1 MKSSSRLRLAAA
13 AGLFALACQLRADPP
28 VPRLVSKGEI
38 QQLEVD
44 GKPFLI
50 LGGELG
56 NSIASNPDTL
66 RPSWA
71 KFRELHLNTVIAP
84 VYWDLIEPQE
94 GRYDFSTVDR
104 LIEDARSTPV
114 RLVLLW
120 FGSWKN
126 SMSCYAPGW
135 VKTDTTRFPRACDAD
150 LHAVEIL
157 SPFCEANRTAD
168 SRAFA
173 ALMKHLSS
181 FDAAHRTVIL
191 VQVENE
197 IGMLPCA
204 RDHSVAANHAFD
216 SQVPEALMRALQAP
230 STILSPEVRS
240 AWEAAGRKSTGTWEE
255 VFGKGQRAEE
265 IFMAWFFAR
274 YTEAVAAAGKAEY
287 PLPLYVN
294 AALIRPGYQPGQY
307 PSAGPLPHLFEVWK
321 AGAPSIDFL
330 SPDIYHGGF
339 VAWASRYHRRGNP
352 VFIPESVR
360 TTEASVNG
368 FYAFGSLDAIGF
380 SPFGIDEVEGPAARL
395 LAQGF
400 DTLGQLS
407 GLILAHQG
415 DGSMAGLLLEGS
427 EELQPKQLAL
437 GGYTLHVTFERG
449 STLGT
454 PDGAVMT
461 ASPEAARSNLPAGG
475 LVIAESPNHFIVAG
489 TGITVTFEAPG
500 SGHAVGILSDEEGRF
515 TDGVWKNTLW
525 LGGDQTNQ
533 GRHVRLE
540 SGRFSVQRVTLYPY

>member
-1 MKSSSRLRLAAA
+1 MKSHSRLRLAAA
-13 AGLFALACQLRADPP
+13 GLLAIASALWANPP
-28 VPRLVSKGEI
+28 VPRLVSKGAI

-44 GKPFLI
+44 GKPFVI

-56 NSIASNPDTL
+56 NSIASNPETL
-66 RPSWA
+66 RPSWG
-71 KFRELHLNTVIAP
+71 KLRELHLNTVITP

-94 GRYDFSTVDR
+94 GRFDFSSLDR
-104 LIEDARSTPV
+104 VIEDARNTPV

-126 SMSCYAPGW
+126 SMSCYAPAW
-135 VKTDTTRFPRACDAD
+135 VKTDTARFPRARDAD
-150 LHAVEIL
+150 LRKVEIL
-157 SPFCEANRTAD
+157 SPFCEANQAAE

-173 ALMKHLSS
+173 ALMRHVASV
-181 FDAAHRTVIL
+181 DAEHRTVIL

-204 RDHSVAANHAFD
+204 RDHSDQANQAFG
-216 SQVPEALMRALQAP
+216 SRVPEALMRALQAP
-230 STILSPEVRS
+230 GAILSPEIRS
-240 AWEAAGRKSTGTWEE
+240 AWEEAGKRAAGTWED
-255 VFGKGQRAEE
+255 VFGKGPRTEE
-265 IFMAWFFAR
+265 FFMAWSFAR
-274 YTEAVAAAGKAEY
+274 YTDAVAAAGKREY
-287 PLPLYVN
+287 PLPMYVN

-307 PSAGPLPHLFEVWK
+307 PSAGPLPHLFDIWK

-339 VAWASRYHRRGNP
+339 VAWANRYHRSANP

-360 TTEASVNG
+360 TAEASVNG
-368 FYAFGSLDAIGF
+368 FYALGSLDAIGF
-380 SPFGIDEVEGPAARL
+380 SPFGIDEIEGPAARL
-395 LAQGF
+395 LSQGF

-449 STLGT
+449 SALGT

-461 ASPEAARSNLPAGG
+461 SSSDAARTSLPSGG
-475 LVIAESPNHFIVAG
+475 LVIAVSPDHFVVAG
-489 TGITVTFEAPG
+489 TGITVTFDAPG
-500 SGHAVGILSDEEGRF
+500 SGHAVGILSDEEGRYV
-515 TDGVWKNTLW
+515 DGVWRNTLW
-525 LGGDQTNQ
+525 LSGDQTNQ
-533 GRHVRLE
+533 GRLIRLE
-540 SGRFSVQRVTLYPY
+540 AGRFSLQRVTLYPY